1 MCQLC
6 AESIITRAGEAR
18 PGTVK
23 SGDPAGVEGVL
34 TYLGASRRYNGIV
47 ASLGGPRPRGHHLAS
62 EMLLTWA
69 KIQFLGG
76 FFGYFDFHSLEV
88 PVLQQHLAECI
99 S

>member
-62 EMLLTWA
+62 EA
-69 KIQFLGG
+69 KQNSCGG
-76 FFGYFDFHSLEV
+76 GRRGASK
-88 PVLQQHLAECI
+88 
-99 S
+99 SRGS